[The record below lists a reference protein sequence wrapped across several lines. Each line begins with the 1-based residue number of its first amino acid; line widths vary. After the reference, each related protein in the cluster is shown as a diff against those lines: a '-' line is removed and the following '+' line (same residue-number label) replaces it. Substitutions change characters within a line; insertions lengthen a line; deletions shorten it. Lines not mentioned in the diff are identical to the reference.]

1 MKAIL
6 YGLVGATL
14 AAGAACAQTTTSTP
28 RAGTAQVPPPAPA
41 QVVPHSGANTAN
53 NAYSG
58 TATVHPN
65 DTTNTTTNNGKAAAS
80 GDTNQAVATTSQS
93 ADMPARGANSFTEGE
108 ARNRIESKGYSNI
121 SGLSKNNDGIWEG
134 KADKAGHQV
143 TVWLDYKGNVGEHAL

>member
-14 AAGAACAQTTTSTP
+14 AAGAACAQTTPTTP
-28 RAGTAQVPPPAPA
+28 RPGTVQVPPRAPA
-41 QVVPHSGANTAN
+41 QVMPNTGANTTG

-58 TATVHPN
+58 TATVNTPN
-65 DTTNTTTNNGKAAAS
+65 DSTTNGKAAAS
-80 GDTNQAVATTSQS
+80 GDTNQAVATTRQN
-93 ADMPARGANSFTEGE
+93 ADTPARGANSFTQGE
-108 ARNRIESKGYSNI
+108 ALNRMASKGYSNI

-134 KADKAGHQV
+134 KADKSGHQV

>member
-6 YGLVGATL
+6 YGLVGAAF

-28 RAGTAQVPPPAPA
+28 RPGTAQVPPPAPA
-41 QVVPHSGANTAN
+41 QVVPNTGANTA
-53 NAYSG
+53 G
-58 TATVHPN
+58 TATVNPN
-65 DTTNTTTNNGKAAAS
+65 ATATNDGKAAAS
-80 GDTNQAVATTSQS
+80 GDTNQAVATTHQS

-143 TVWLDYKGNVGEHAL
+143 TVWLDYKGNVGDHPL